1 MTNNN
6 IPSTVTAA
14 SSTSTSSSSSSSRS
28 EERAR
33 IAELAAEFESMLLVN
48 VLRDMKSSGR
58 WSLAG
63 DEGDTLGAETFDQTM
78 DVELS
83 RYLSKAGGIG
93 LSQRLLGAFDA
104 LVRIADE
111 APAAASSS
119 ASSKLSALSSAAGS
133 SSSATGTSNGVNALA
148 GLDTNGVN
156 ALAGLG
162 TTRIAGRTGWNSMRL
177 DAPAYGGSGA
187 EWAGFNNDRALS
199 GGDDSSVKDAFFR
212 WTYGSSFNPAGKS
225 KEEIAGW
232 LRDNVQSARD
242 YGLNVLDVK
251 GEQILIE
258 TEERGAEW
266 VDVVSRAGA
275 ADAKWQ
281 WLTQTEFGT
290 VGGGAIGDALASLRA
305 SSDGEARVRA
315 LMSSTTMTGEG
326 LLASIRAEVTAAAS
340 GGTFIA
346 PTNTLN
352 VTPTAPEAL
361 RTQAAAVTSA
371 YGWRQD
377 PFSGA
382 AKFHSGVDLVAAE
395 GDPVE
400 STGPGSVIFSGTDGG
415 YGTSVVVEHANGLT
429 TRYAH
434 LSESLVSVGDLIEDG
449 SIIGRAGQTGRA
461 TGPHLHYEVR
471 VDGRAVNP
479 LADQ

>member
-1 MTNNN
+1 
-6 IPSTVTAA
+6 
-14 SSTSTSSSSSSSRS
+14 
-28 EERAR
+28 
-33 IAELAAEFESMLLVN
+33 
-48 VLRDMKSSGR
+48 MKSSGR

-119 ASSKLSALSSAAGS
+119 ASSKLSALSSATGS
-133 SSSATGTSNGVNALA
+133 SSSATGTS
-148 GLDTNGVN
+148 NGVN

-290 VGGGAIGDALASLRA
+290 VGGGAIGDALANLRA

-352 VTPTAPEAL
+352 
-361 RTQAAAVTSA
+361 AAHAGGRSDERLWLA
-371 YGWRQD
+371 
-377 PFSGA
+377 
-382 AKFHSGVDLVAAE
+382 
-395 GDPVE
+395 
-400 STGPGSVIFSGTDGG
+400 PGSVQRCGKVPQRCRSGRRGRRPG
-415 YGTSVVVEHANGLT
+415 REHRPRHGDFQRHRWRLRHERRRRARQWLDDKVC
-429 TRYAH
+429 A
-434 LSESLVSVGDLIEDG
+434 SVGIV
-449 SIIGRAGQTGRA
+449 GQR
-461 TGPHLHYEVR
+461 R
-471 VDGRAVNP
+471 
-479 LADQ
+479 